1 MRKFIIIFTAVLIG
15 MTAGSSIALGQ
26 TGAQAPRA
34 RNTPSVPHDPKD
46 LNGVWSRTGGD
57 RGFNNDVPPMTPEG
71 QKLFDE
77 QKPSYGRALGS
88 DAAKKNTQ
96 EHIGRRRA
104 VPPAQ
109 GNDLVG
115 GCNPQG
121 VPRILFFPRPFEF
134 VQVQNRVLQI
144 FQWHRALRDIRIGRE
159 LPTEVDVP
167 TWYGVSVGKWDGDT
181 FVVETIG
188 FDDRTWLDHFG
199 YPHSADMKLTE
210 RYRRLNRDTLELV
223 ITVDDPKIYTRPW
236 VSEKKTYT
244 LQPTADLIEEICAPI
259 DEVDNFNRR
268 IRDPAGGVTNR

>member
-1 MRKFIIIFTAVLIG
+1 MILFV
-15 MTAGSSIALGQ
+15 ALVALVAISTPALAQ

-46 LNGVWSRTGGD
+46 LSGVWSRTGGD

-71 QKLFDE
+71 QRKFNE
-77 QKPSYGRALGS
+77 MKPSYGRALGS
-88 DAAKKNTQ
+88 PAAARATD

-115 GCNPQG
+115 DCNPQG

-134 VQVQNRVLQI
+134 VQVKDRVIQI
-144 FQWHRALRDIRIGRE
+144 FQWHRALRDIRIGAK
-159 LPTEVDVP
+159 LPEEVDIP
-167 TWYGVSVGKWDGDT
+167 TWYGYSAGKWDGDT

-199 YPHSADMKLTE
+199 YPHSDEMKLTE
-210 RYRRLNRDTLELV
+210 RYHRLNRDTLELS
-223 ITVDDPKIYTRPW
+223 ITVDDPKTYTRPW
-236 VSEKKTYT
+236 VSEKKVFT
-244 LQPTADLIEEICAPI
+244 LQPNAQLLEEICAPI